1 MKNEELKKAAIIRAE
16 GESEAAKLI
25 ADAVGKSGPGT
36 ILLYWFFV
44 GLIAIRK
51 IEAALDITEMLAK
64 NPNIMFVNEKA
75 PNMLMI
81 PATPGVPVQQA

>member
-16 GESEAAKLI
+16 GEAEAAKLI
-25 ADAVGKSGPGT
+25 AEAVGRSGP
-36 ILLYWFFV
+36 

-51 IEAALDITEMLAK
+51 IEAAQEITELLAK
-64 NPNIMFVNEKA
+64 NPNIMFVSEKS

-81 PATPGVPVQQA
+81 PATPGVPVPQ